1 MHREDWHNLLSLY
14 YKLNKLF
21 TMFIQFKYLNY
32 SLCTDEM
39 SANLRSKKETTE
51 MS

>member
-1 MHREDWHNLLSLY
+1 MM
-14 YKLNKLF
+14 F
-21 TMFIQFKYLNY
+21 TQSEHSDC

-39 SANLRSKKETTE
+39 FTNLRSKKETIK

>member
-1 MHREDWHNLLSLY
+1 
-14 YKLNKLF
+14 
-21 TMFIQFKYLNY
+21 MFIQ
-32 SLCTDEM
+32 SEHSDCSSCTDEM